1 MNNLRKI
8 AAAGLSVALSASMI
22 GCTPAIGAGSKTAMT
37 IDGYEVPAGLFIYYT
52 LQSYSEAQNILQ
64 NQNGSAPTLDDMKKA
79 NIDEVDATDWIQ
91 NKATKYCKDF
101 VAVQREFELIGG
113 ELTADDKEN
122 AVQMAEYYYS
132 NDPSLEDNGVG
143 METMKLMAESSYK
156 EQKIFQY
163 YYGFDGE
170 KGCSEDELK
179 EYFNENFARVKYV
192 SISLLDADGNKVS
205 ADQERSLRKKA
216 EDYAAQI
223 NDKAREIDKMH
234 EVDAVQEKYDE
245 YVESLQTTLAEP
257 TVGEETTTT
266 TAAETTTTE
275 STESTTTTTNPFD
288 NEYIIQRNTTTT
300 ASADGTEDT
309 ETTAVDTESA
319 DYKYK
324 EFVFNKLEMDKATV
338 YDYDDSTIYVIIRG
352 DLHERMTEDDYWNE
366 SYIEY
371 LQSMRYTD
379 DFKAYLE
386 EKADALS
393 QEKNKSAYRRYAPFK
408 LELEGESK

>member
-1 MNNLRKI
+1 MENFRKI
-8 AAAGLSVALSASMI
+8 AAAGLSVALSASMF
-22 GCTPAIGAGSKTAMT
+22 GCTPAIGAGSKNAMT
-37 IDGYEVPAGLFIYYT
+37 IDGYDVPAGLFIYYT
-52 LQSYSEAQNILQ
+52 LQGYSEAASEYQNK
-64 NQNGSAPTLDDMKKA
+64 NGSTPTVEDVKKT
-79 NIDEVDATDWIQ
+79 NIDSTDSTDWIQ

-101 VAVQREFELIGG
+101 VAVQREFEFIGG
-113 ELTADDKEN
+113 ELTDEEKSE
-122 AVQMAEYYYS
+122 AVEMAEYYYS
-132 NDPSLEDNGVG
+132 YDPSLADNGVG

-163 YYGFDGE
+163 YYGFEGE
-170 KGCSEDELK
+170 KGCSEEELK
-179 EYFNENFARVKYV
+179 EYFNDNFARVKYV
-192 SISLLDADGNKVS
+192 SISLLDADGNKVT

-216 EDYAAQI
+216 EDYAKQI

-266 TAAETTTTE
+266 TVAETTTE
-275 STESTTTTTNPFD
+275 STESTTTTTDPFA
-288 NEYIIQRNTTTT
+288 NEYIIQKNTTTT
-300 ASADGTEDT
+300 ASEDSTENT
-309 ETTAVDTESA
+309 ETSAVDTESA

-324 EFVFNKLEMDKATV
+324 EFVFNKLEMNKATV
-338 YDYDDSTIYVIIRG
+338 YDYDENTIYVIIRG

-371 LQSMRYTD
+371 LQSMRYTN
-379 DFKAYLE
+379 DFKEYLE

-393 QEKNKSAYRRYAPFK
+393 LEKNKSAYRRYAPFK
-408 LELEGESK
+408 LELEAESK

>member
-1 MNNLRKI
+1 MDNFRKI
-8 AAAGLSVALSASMI
+8 AAAGLSVALSASMF
-22 GCTPAIGAGSKTAMT
+22 GCTPAIGAGSKNAMT
-37 IDGYEVPAGLFIYYT
+37 IDGYDVPAGLFIYYT
-52 LQSYSEAQNILQ
+52 LQGYGEAASEYQNK
-64 NQNGSAPTLDDMKKA
+64 NGSAPTVDDVKKT
-79 NIDEVDATDWIQ
+79 NIDSTDSTDWIQ

-113 ELTADDKEN
+113 ELTDDEKDE
-122 AVQMAEYYYS
+122 AVEMAEYYYS
-132 NDPSLEDNGVG
+132 LDPSLEENGVG

-156 EQKIFQY
+156 EKKIFQH

-179 EYFNENFARVKYV
+179 EYFNDNFARVKYV
-192 SISLLDADGNKVS
+192 SISLLDADGNKVT

-216 EDYAAQI
+216 EDYAKQI

-234 EVDAVQEKYDE
+234 EVDAVQQKHDE
-245 YVESLQTTLAEP
+245 YVESLQTTLAAP

-266 TAAETTTTE
+266 VAETTTE
-275 STESTTTTTNPFD
+275 STESTTTTTDQFA
-288 NEYIIQRNTTTT
+288 NEYIIQKNMTTT
-300 ASADGTEDT
+300 ASADSTEDT
-309 ETTAVDTESA
+309 ETSAVDTESA

-338 YDYDDSTIYVIIRG
+338 YDYDENTIYVIIRG

-366 SYIEY
+366 NYIEY
-371 LQSMRYTD
+371 LQSMRYSGE
-379 DFKAYLE
+379 FKDYLE

-393 QEKNKSAYRRYAPFK
+393 FEKNKSAYRRYAPFK
-408 LELEGESK
+408 LELEEKSK